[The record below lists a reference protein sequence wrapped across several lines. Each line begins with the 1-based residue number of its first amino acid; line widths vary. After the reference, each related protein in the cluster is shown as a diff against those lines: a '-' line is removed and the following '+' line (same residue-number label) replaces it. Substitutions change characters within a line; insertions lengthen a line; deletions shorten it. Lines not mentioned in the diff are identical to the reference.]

1 MTSKAGPIQTS
12 STSDLLTKT
21 EQLLYLR
28 IAFAVVG
35 LVITVSFAL
44 FQTTTFDFGPIGW
57 TIAFVIVYTLTAFVL
72 IVARKVT
79 EKLVLRRANLLLTIM
94 DVISLTTLVHFTGGL
109 ESDLYVLYLLP
120 ILISSYTTGRRG
132 TYAAAAFVSLSYV
145 LSIVLENFETLPYLM
160 ASNKSSLSTAFVG
173 KLWMKIFG
181 RSILLVSVSFIWAR
195 FCGYMS
201 GLARRGENKLREQ
214 LEYNRGM
221 VIEIQAKAKRE
232 NLINTVNSALRNTNE
247 FDKILETAADELAKA
262 LGVFRCAI
270 VCKLESVGETY
281 ICEANPERT
290 ATTGPTKLR
299 YFDATVCNFVLKHK
313 PNYETLVDGSVQKT
327 FLFSDLMEQ
336 EFFKPIAEKIEES
349 GLASLVVQPMV
360 YGDKSKG
367 VIILAETDPRRSWAD
382 SELELVKSVAGQV
395 AVAIQQVTLIDELSK
410 KNKDLMQKNINLDL
424 KNSELRTM
432 QSQLIHQEK
441 MASLG
446 RLVAGIA
453 HELNN
458 PINFVHG
465 NLPYLKEYVGDLK
478 NLIDSMES
486 SIESAGESAQGGSK
500 NGAGGKISKLKEEIK
515 YDFLVTDLDNIL
527 ADLNEGADR
536 IRHIV
541 RNLKSFSRL
550 DEAELKDASIQDGIE
565 STLKILSQY
574 YGRDKIKVTKKFG
587 EIPSVL
593 CYPGQ
598 LNQLWMNLLSN
609 AAQALD
615 GTDEPEV
622 NIETRGGTEQVV
634 VTISDNGPGIKP
646 EIQSKIFDPFFTT
659 KPVGQ
664 GTGLGLS
671 ICHSIVERHGG
682 QILLDS
688 SPGEGTTFT
697 VKIPVHRRPEDLEKF
712 KNQSIYEGS
721 V

>member
-1 MTSKAGPIQTS
+1 MRLALS
-12 STSDLLTKT
+12 S
-21 EQLLYLR
+21 
-28 IAFAVVG
+28 VG
-35 LVITVSFAL
+35 LAVTFL
-44 FQTTTFDFGPIGW
+44 FYFFKAAAFDFHPIAL
-57 TIAFVIVYTLTAFVL
+57 TIGFIILYTVLAFG
-72 IVARKVT
+72 
-79 EKLVLRRANLLLTIM
+79 LVVFRRVSDKTILRRANLLLIVL
-94 DVISLTTLVHFTGGL
+94 DVVSLTSLVHFTGGL

-120 ILISSYTTGRRG
+120 ILLSSYTTGRRG
-132 TYAAAAFVSLSYV
+132 TYVAATFVSLSYV
-145 LSIVLENFETLPYLM
+145 LSIVLENAETIPYLM
-160 ASNKSSLSTAFVG
+160 STSQGSLSSAFVG
-173 KLWMKIFG
+173 KLWAKIFG

-221 VIEIQAKAKRE
+221 VFEIQAKAKRE
-232 NLINTVNSALRNTNE
+232 KLINTVNSALRNTNE
-247 FDKILETAADELAKA
+247 FDRILETAADELARA

-281 ICEANPERT
+281 ICEANADGDRSG
-290 ATTGPTKLR
+290 GPAKLQ
-299 YFDATVCNFVLKHK
+299 YFDATVCNFILKHK
-313 PNYETLVDGSVQKT
+313 PNYETLADGSVQKT
-327 FLFSDLMEQ
+327 FVFTDVATHPFFLPVKEKVEQ
-336 EFFKPIAEKIEES
+336 S
-349 GLASLVVQPMV
+349 GLHSIVVQPMV
-360 YGDKSKG
+360 YGDRSKG
-367 VIILAETDPRRSWAD
+367 VIILSETDPRRQWVD

-395 AVAIQQVTLIDELSK
+395 AVAIKQVTLIDELSK

-465 NLPYLKEYVGDLK
+465 NLPYLKEYVTDLK
-478 NLIDSMES
+478 GLVDSVES
-486 SIESAGESAQGGSK
+486 NM
-500 NGAGGKISKLKEEIK
+500 NGDRKEFDRLKEEVK

-550 DEAELKDASIQDGIE
+550 DEAELKDASIHDGIE

-574 YGRDKIKVTKKFG
+574 FGRDKVKVTKKYG
-587 EIPSVL
+587 ELPTVL

-609 AAQALD
+609 AAQALE

-622 NIETRGGTEQVV
+622 TIETRGGSEQVV

-646 EIQSKIFDPFFTT
+646 EIQSKIFDPFYTT

-682 QILLDS
+682 KILLDS
-688 SPGEGTTFT
+688 SPGEGTSFT
-697 VKIPVHRRPEDLEKF
+697 VKIPVHSNPHDLDKF

-721 V
+721 